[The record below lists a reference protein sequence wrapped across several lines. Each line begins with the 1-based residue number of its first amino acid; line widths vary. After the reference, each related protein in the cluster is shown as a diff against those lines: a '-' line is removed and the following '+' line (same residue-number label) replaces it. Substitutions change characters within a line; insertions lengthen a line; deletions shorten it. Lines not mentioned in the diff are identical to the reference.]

1 MRGVERHT
9 DILNKNG
16 ASPKADNRRI
26 TLSKARCSGE
36 VFLSS
41 VARK

>member
-1 MRGVERHT
+1 MRGAERHT

-16 ASPKADNRRI
+16 ASLKADNQPV
-26 TLSKARCSGE
+26 TVSKARCSGE

-41 VARK
+41 VTGQ